1 MLNCRETRELVRA
14 CAADQRFQTLRGFLK
29 GVLVIVQPGNRT
41 KRIADLV
48 RSAGDEEFFK
58 DDQKISVAV
67 STFSEA
73 TSFVSL
79 SIHPHPSWSP
89 VLGIVRDAG
98 ELERCLTDSA
108 VAYHTG
114 VLGYSS

>member
-1 MLNCRETRELVRA
+1 MLSSACKVLNCRETRELVRA

-41 KRIADLV
+41 KRVADLV

-67 STFSEA
+67 S
-73 TSFVSL
+73 
-79 SIHPHPSWSP
+79 HPF
-89 VLGIVRDAG
+89 
-98 ELERCLTDSA
+98 
-108 VAYHTG
+108 
-114 VLGYSS
+114 